1 MSSSEIERGQESKKE
16 RAAEIL
22 ALLRKRYPDAR
33 VLLNYRDAF
42 ELLIATIL
50 AAQCTD
56 ERVNQVTPSLFEK
69 FGDPQRMAKA
79 KEGELE
85 RIIKPTGFYRAKTK
99 SILGA
104 SKKIVEQFEGRV
116 PETIEELVTLP
127 GVGRKTANVVLGNCF
142 NKPAIMV
149 DTHVKRVSTRLG
161 LTNEKDP
168 DKIELDLKE
177 IIPEKDHTLFSRVVT
192 FHGRITCMARKPKCK
207 ECVVE
212 GLCPFEEKNL

>member
-1 MSSSEIERGQESKKE
+1 MNFSKEGKKQKE

-22 ALLRKRYPDAR
+22 SLLNKRYPDAR
-33 VLLNYRDAF
+33 VLLNYKTPF

-56 ERVNQVTPSLFEK
+56 ERVNQVTSALFAR
-69 FGDPQRMAKA
+69 FGDPARMSAA
-79 KEGELE
+79 SAQEIEGLI
-85 RIIKPTGFYRAKTK
+85 RTTGFFKAKTK
-99 SILGA
+99 SLLGA
-104 SKKIVEQFEGRV
+104 SKALIDRFGGRV

-149 DTHVKRVSTRLG
+149 DTHVKRVSMRLG
-161 LTNEKDP
+161 FTDKKDP
-168 DKIELDLKE
+168 DKIEFDLRE
-177 IIPEKDHTLFSRVVT
+177 IIPEKDRTLFSRVVT
-192 FHGRITCMARKPKCK
+192 FHGRYTCIARKPKCG

-212 GLCPFEEKNL
+212 SLCPFPEKNL